1 LPLSSDV
8 TGDGVVLPRVRT
20 QLPGPRSRERLAAL
34 DRVVIASM
42 TDHDEVPFVEAR
54 KTDWLI
60 EDVDGNTFVDHCSA
74 WGSTPLGA
82 TPERVQRAVDD
93 AQRRYGMEI
102 TDYVPNEAALGL
114 AERLVQIAPAGLT
127 RVAYQVSG
135 TLAVESGVKLA
146 REATGRP
153 MILCFY
159 GQYHGET
166 TYLTAGA
173 STDLAEVTTES
184 AQYVAGLVFAP
195 YPNAFRAPFH
205 RGPGPYDDTMYLDY
219 LEDWVLVHQVEPEQ
233 VAGVLIEPV
242 LGEGGILVPSPAFWE
257 RLTEMCSRWGWKLIL
272 DEVQTGMGR
281 CGTMFAFERWNL
293 SPDVVLLGKGFAGG
307 GQPIAAL
314 LGTEEMMG
322 ATELHVGGTFAWTP
336 AAAAGALASIDG
348 ILEETVLSNVAAIER
363 IALEELTPLVDRIA
377 QVGDVRAA
385 GALIGVEFVRDKQ
398 TIAPA
403 PAFHRA
409 VHLAALRR
417 GILGVTQWG
426 KWVYRMQPA
435 LNMPPELF
443 RWSCRA
449 LAESIEEVASDPP
462 QEPAHLLLRGPPV
475 EGGSRRR

>member
-1 LPLSSDV
+1 
-8 TGDGVVLPRVRT
+8 
-20 QLPGPRSRERLAAL
+20 
-34 DRVVIASM
+34 M

-54 KTDWLI
+54 KVDWLI

-74 WGSTPLGA
+74 WGSSPLGA
-82 TPERVQRAVDD
+82 TPERVQRAVDE

-102 TDYVPNEAALGL
+102 TDYVPNEAAIAL
-114 AERLVQIAPAGLT
+114 AQRLVEIAPAGLT
-127 RVAYQVSG
+127 RVAYTVSG

-153 MILCFY
+153 MILTFY
-159 GQYHGET
+159 GQYHGES
-166 TYLTAGA
+166 TYLTAGV
-173 STDLAEVTTES
+173 STDLAEVTTEN
-184 AQYVAGLVFAP
+184 AQYVAGLVFTP

-219 LEDWVLVHQVEPEQ
+219 LEDWVLVHQVEPQ
-233 VAGVLIEPV
+233 QIAGVLIEPV
-242 LGEGGILVPSPAFWE
+242 LGEGGILVPSSEFWA
-257 RLTEMCSRWGWKLIL
+257 RLSEMARRWGWKLIL

-281 CGTMFAFERWNL
+281 CGTMFAFERWGIE
-293 SPDVVLLGKGFAGG
+293 PDVVLLGKGFAGG

-322 ATELHVGGTFAWTP
+322 ASELHIGGTFAWTP

-348 ILEETVLSNVAAIER
+348 ILEENVLANVAEIER
-363 IALEELTPLVDRIA
+363 VALEELKPLVGRVP

-385 GALIGVEFVRDKQ
+385 GALIGVEFVQDPE

-409 VHLAALRR
+409 VHLAVLRR
-417 GILGVTQWG
+417 GVLGITQWG
-426 KWVYRMQPA
+426 KWIYRMQPA
-435 LNMPPELF
+435 LNMPIDLF
-443 RWSCRA
+443 QWSCRA
-449 LAESIEEVASDPP
+449 LAGAIDEVAADPP
-462 QEPAHLLLRGPPV
+462 AEPEHLLLREPPV